1 MKIFSNRNK
10 KWGIALGIILALMVV
25 ATIFLPRLF
34 AAPDKIALHI
44 TEELTLPELTGPFQ
58 VGRTTVYMVDENR
71 AALPDANT
79 PREFVVTIFY
89 PAIPDAGATPGLY
102 ADDMLAKAYS
112 SAMLTKDSAGAL
124 DHIHSHAYVDVP
136 ADHSAGAFPV
146 LLFSPGGGE
155 QPVFYTALLEQ
166 ISSLGYVVVAVPEPF
181 DTPVIPLPDG
191 RVLSSSQRAEWCA
204 QSTKCQEA
212 MQKGEAGMQEIMNLL
227 KDDRAKDMM
236 FTLDQLEIVNQE
248 NQILAGVLDLEHVGV
263 FGHSFGGA
271 SSVRLAQLDKRI
283 DAVAVLDSDLFLA
296 IPEDSLPLTQP
307 VLHMTAE
314 NIDATAQELADI
326 RQRTDLAIA
335 YLRQTTPYYFRH
347 IAGTT
352 HQSFQTD
359 AMFLAPYIS
368 FGGEGVT
375 LYSDK
380 TTPTRITHIISTY
393 VLAFFDQHLKNID
406 QPLLTGISDA
416 YPEITITP

>member
-1 MKIFSNRNK
+1 LKIFSNRNK

-326 RQRTDLAIA
+326 
-335 YLRQTTPYYFRH
+335 QTH
-347 IAGTT
+347 
-352 HQSFQTD
+352 
-359 AMFLAPYIS
+359 
-368 FGGEGVT
+368 
-375 LYSDK
+375 
-380 TTPTRITHIISTY
+380 
-393 VLAFFDQHLKNID
+393 
-406 QPLLTGISDA
+406 
-416 YPEITITP
+416 